1 MNRVLSA
8 LLFVFGIAPIAHAAD
23 PPAPPAPALL
33 QLPVSH
39 ACISSPFGFRHR
51 IGFLPAQ
58 MHNGLDIPAPAGAT
72 VHAVAPGRV
81 IAVHRRGPG
90 GLELLLSH
98 DNGRLVTIYSH
109 LGSVAPEIA
118 FGKTS
123 ITAGERL
130 GVVGHSGV
138 TYGMHLYFEVVVDGH
153 PVDPAP
159 LLGIHA
165 CGKPVSPPQP
175 YRVQAQN

>member
-1 MNRVLSA
+1 MFVL
-8 LLFVFGIAPIAHAAD
+8 GMAPVAQAAD
-23 PPAPPAPALL
+23 PPAPEAPAQL
-33 QLPVSH
+33 QPPVPH

-72 VHAVAPGRV
+72 VHAVAAGHV
-81 IAVHRRGPG
+81 MAVHRRGPG

-98 DNGRLVTIYSH
+98 DNGHVVTIYSH

-118 FGKTS
+118 FGKTN
-123 ITAGERL
+123 IAVGDRL

-138 TYGMHLYFEVVVDGH
+138 TYGMHLYFEVMVNGK

-159 LLGIHA
+159 LLGIHP
-165 CGKPVSPPQP
+165 CGVAAANPRPP
-175 YRVQAQN
+175 YRAQAQN